1 MRDAASRLHVLVLS
15 TSLLACGSVER
26 PRGPTEA
33 DLRSISEAEAID
45 ILAELL
51 VEAGVTAA
59 QSWRVNVGASEPF
72 EVDLRLGQTSYG
84 IEYVSPQDRADHGER
99 IPRPDP
105 NGQLR
110 IMPGAGND
118 AQAQILVLEHS
129 TYRYDPDRER
139 VQRGSIGPAE
149 AEERLR
155 RDLRDY
161 LEYVR
166 GQGAL

>member
-1 MRDAASRLHVLVLS
+1 MRNAVCISALVSS
-15 TSLLACGSVER
+15 TLVACGSVER

-45 ILAELL
+45 ISSDLL
-51 VEAGVTAA
+51 GETGVSAA
-59 QSWRVNVGASEPF
+59 INWQVNVGAPEPF
-72 EVDLRLGQTSYG
+72 EVDLRLGQTTYG
-84 IEYVSPQDRADHGER
+84 IEYVSPQDRRDHGER

-105 NGQLR
+105 SGQLR

-118 AQAQILVLEHS
+118 AQVQILVLEHS

-139 VQRGSIGPAE
+139 VQRGSVGPAE

>member
-1 MRDAASRLHVLVLS
+1 MRNSVFCLHAILFCAPLF
-15 TSLLACGSVER
+15 ACGAVER

-45 ILAELL
+45 ILTELL
-51 VEAGVTAA
+51 AETSVAA
-59 QSWRVNVGASEPF
+59 AVNWQVNVGAPEPF

-84 IEYVSPQDRADHGER
+84 IEYVSPQDRRDHGER

-105 NGQLR
+105 SGQLR
-110 IMPGAGND
+110 IMPGAGDD

>member
-1 MRDAASRLHVLVLS
+1 MRLTSCSRLV
-15 TSLLACGSVER
+15 LLALLAGACGGVER

-33 DLRSISEAEAID
+33 DLRSIHEAEAVD
-45 ILAELL
+45 ILTELL
-51 VEAGVTAA
+51 SESGVAA
-59 QSWRVNVGASEPF
+59 SIHWEVNVGAPEPF
-72 EVDLRLGQTSYG
+72 QVDLRLAQTSYG
-84 IEYVSPQDRADHGER
+84 IEYVSPQDRHDHGER

-105 NGQLR
+105 SGQLR
-110 IMPGAGND
+110 IMPGAGDD
-118 AQAQILVLEHS
+118 AQAQILVLDHS

-139 VQRGSIGPAE
+139 VQRGSTGPAE

-155 RDLRDY
+155 RDLRDF